1 MSIRALADSPQG
13 LKELC
18 DGIRTNDPSI
28 TEVEIRVHEHA
39 QQRDELLEMLQ
50 RNSTVTSLILNVT
63 ECKSAE
69 ESDFSALCRYLYQCE
84 AINTIEFRCYD
95 EFVAINCIPFIPIL
109 RSLVMNSSLELVKF
123 QSTIRF
129 PCFELDALLQA
140 NAHSLKYLLIGGCGI
155 TWGGHDAEAPARLRQ
170 SALVVGSLPVL
181 ERLCFGALFCGNS
194 SFALQLL
201 HSHTCLRELSIM
213 GSHSR
218 QTNMDTVSA
227 LSSLLHS
234 GVLLDSLA
242 LVEFTL
248 DKEMVESLVRGLGSC
263 RTLMLTADCVDASAV
278 SSIADV
284 LGSSQSIHRLSLMNS
299 TFSIRIAV
307 HMAEAVLR
315 VAEQT
320 GSSLQALD
328 IDCKQIE
335 DIQEVLRMLTKK
347 ECPISSL
354 TLSHL
359 SETTWLQLIR
369 YLPLIVC
376 LRELKL
382 GCWNNIGCHRDALLH
397 AMRKNGSLD
406 QVSIFT
412 LHRHHYWP
420 SFEGQ
425 PVRSGSVVRWIQ
437 SCCDRN
443 RIARGLMQNPTTNGT
458 DEGNEI
464 LQALLPL
471 LPSLCRVA
479 TQAQRTAA
487 TMLAGLLMD
496 NDSIGS
502 HRQGKRKRNGMG

>member
-1 MSIRALADSPQG
+1 MSIRALADTQRS

-18 DGIRTNDPSI
+18 NGIRTNDPSI
-28 TEVEIRVHEHA
+28 TQVEIRVHEHT
-39 QQRDELLEMLQ
+39 QQQDEWLEVLQ
-50 RNSTVTSLILNVT
+50 RNTTVTSLILNVT
-63 ECKSAE
+63 ECTSTEGPA
-69 ESDFSALCRYLYQCE
+69 FSALCRYLEQCE
-84 AINTIEFRCYD
+84 SINAIEFRCYD
-95 EFVAINCIPFIPIL
+95 VSVANRVWSFVPIL

-129 PCFELDALLQA
+129 PSFELDALLQA

-155 TWGGHDAEAPARLRQ
+155 TWEASARLRQ
-170 SALVVGSLPVL
+170 SALAVSSLPVL
-181 ERLCFGALFCGNS
+181 ERLCFGALFCGSS
-194 SFALQLL
+194 SFALLL
-201 HSHTCLRELSIM
+201 HSHTCLRELSIL

-218 QTNMDTVSA
+218 QTNMHTVSA

-234 GVLLDSLA
+234 GVLLYSLA

-278 SSIADV
+278 FSIADV

-299 TFSIRIAV
+299 TLSIRIAV

-328 IDCKQIE
+328 IDCEQID

-376 LRELKL
+376 LRELEL
-382 GCWNNIGCHRDALLH
+382 GCWNNIGCHRDAFLH
-397 AMRKNGSLD
+397 ALRKNGSLE

-425 PVRSGSVVRWIQ
+425 PVRIDSVVRWIR

-458 DEGNEI
+458 DEGDEI
-464 LQALLPL
+464 SQTLLPL
-471 LPSLCRVA
+471 LPLLCRVA
-479 TQAQRTAA
+479 TQAPRTAA
-487 TMLAGLLMD
+487 TVLVGLLMD
-496 NDSIGS
+496 NDSIGP
-502 HRQGKRKRNGMG
+502 HRQGKRKRKG